1 VVARD
6 VEGPEIWDWERDIVV
21 VRRAVSYDVRNRMLI
36 DSGPELIHEGNK
48 PLLIEA
54 EQRMQSKLAT

>member
-1 VVARD
+1 MVARD

-36 DSGPELIHEGNK
+36 DSGPELIHEGEHTPFN
-48 PLLIEA
+48 
-54 EQRMQSKLAT
+54 